1 MPMLKTAAAGTTGV
15 TGVKNYLEN
24 QQRQEVEQYR
34 REWNLYEQGQVNLSP
49 RQAGYLQDYLAAGT
63 RGLAIDVSPDL
74 TPENWARQM
83 DLTRIRY
90 GHDGPSR
97 KDAVNRTYYHFI
109 LSPAMEDACSLPT
122 MRSYARDWAEDNF
135 RNQNRK
141 HEYAIVYHDDNT
153 KGILHAHTVVNVT
166 NKLDGRK
173 LHLNNDEVVALQLSA
188 QEIGRRY
195 GLTPLRKQMQTTI
208 GARTMQPI
216 YLDRA
221 EREILS
227 KGGYSWKWELRRKI
241 LHFAPLSSSLDDLKR
256 HLNQEGYDVRRS
268 QKTGYLLYTHR
279 NGRTVKDSR
288 LGAYFY
294 EESLEQLFVRERLHE
309 ERTYKDWELMKI
321 SKGEVPWKEEIRR
334 AVDTIA
340 PTVLS
345 VPELQDALM
354 ERFGIRLTI
363 NRRGIT
369 YQHSAGFKVRDVGI
383 GFRYTL
389 EGLEHNAA
397 VSQTKG
403 YPDARE
409 IGKVAGSYAQRYLP
423 GSKRGAATVDVNDD
437 LLANRLL
444 FQDVSE
450 LMERRGAS
458 GAEELGSALEEERQA
473 LTEWKNQLSNLRSQV
488 MRWNHLAVLQQRMER
503 DKRFLEKER
512 DSADPAVYNETLL
525 RYERLRTYL
534 REQDEELDPKSQ
546 QRKMNQEYLELLE
559 PYQIRLAQ
567 LQRDQDVYQN
577 FLLTQS
583 VDLGLQPPGSDRRGV
598 GAEALFAASRTLE
611 EHHVQDFF
619 HLNQLLSSK
628 EFSLEFLQAKV
639 ERAGTKLKD
648 LQLIRSD
655 IQSVRDLG
663 GQLPQTGALKEHSP
677 TLELDVQKIL
687 YEGAL
692 KRLEDAGIHEESY
705 ELYLQACLKAEIEF
719 KDLRK
724 ELDKL
729 QSEVTDLREAQ
740 TVSQSLASI
749 LKGEGGREASVE
761 RKVEKGSANEG
772 KKERAFDDLP
782 IQEARRRRAERLKAS
797 PERSKQV
804 REEHAR

>member
-1 MPMLKTAAAGTTGV
+1 MLKTAAAGTTGV
-15 TGVKNYLEN
+15 TGVKNYLEG

-34 REWNLYEQGQVNLSP
+34 REWDLYEQGQVNLSP
-49 RQAGYLQDYLAAGT
+49 RQAGYLQEYLTAGS

-83 DLTRIRY
+83 DLTREHY

-97 KDAVNRTYYHFI
+97 KGAANRTYYHFI

-122 MRSYARDWAEDNF
+122 MRAYARSWAEENF
-135 RNQNRK
+135 RNQQRR

-153 KGILHAHTVVNVT
+153 KGILHAHMVVNVT
-166 NKLDGRK
+166 NKLNGRK
-173 LHLNNDEVVALQLSA
+173 LHLSNDEVVALQLSA

-195 GLTPLRKQMQTTI
+195 GLTPLREQMQTTI

-241 LHFAPLSSSLDDLKR
+241 LQLVPLSSSLEDLKAR
-256 HLNQEGYDVRRS
+256 LKQEGYDVSRS

-294 EESLEQLFVRERLHE
+294 EESLEQLFTHERLHD

-334 AVDTIA
+334 AVDSIA

-345 VPELQDALM
+345 VPELQEALM
-354 ERFGIRLTI
+354 ERFGIRLTV

-369 YQHSAGFKVRDVGI
+369 YQHAAGFKVRDVGI

-397 VSQTKG
+397 VSQAQG
-403 YPDARE
+403 YPGTRE
-409 IGKVAGSYAQRYLP
+409 IGQVAGSYAQRFLP
-423 GSKRGAATVDVNDD
+423 GSKRGAAGVAVSDD

-444 FQDVSE
+444 FQDVGE

-458 GAEELGSALEEERQA
+458 GAEELGASLEQERQA
-473 LTEWKNQLSNLRSQV
+473 LTELKNQLSNLRSQV
-488 MRWNHLAVLQQRMER
+488 MRWNHLAVLQQRMGR
-503 DKRFLEKER
+503 DKRFLEEER
-512 DSADPAVYNETLL
+512 DASDPAVYNETLL
-525 RYERLRTYL
+525 RYERLRVYL
-534 REQDEELDPKSQ
+534 HEQAGDIDPEVQ
-546 QRKMNQEYLELLE
+546 QRELNQEYLKLLE
-559 PYQIRLAQ
+559 PYQLRVGQ
-567 LQRDQDVYQN
+567 LQRDQGVYQN
-577 FLLTQS
+577 YLLIRS
-583 VDLGLQPPGSDRRGV
+583 VDLGLQAPGKEGRGV
-598 GAEALFAASRTLE
+598 GLEVLLAASRTLE

-639 ERAGTKLKD
+639 ESAGAKLKD
-648 LQLIRSD
+648 LQLVRSD
-655 IQSVRDLG
+655 IQAVRKLG
-663 GQLPQTGALKEHSP
+663 ARLPRSAALDEHSP
-677 TLELDVQKIL
+677 TLELNVQKLL

-692 KRLEDAGIHEESY
+692 QRLEDAGIHEESY
-705 ELYLQACLKAEIEF
+705 ELYLQACLKAEVEYR
-719 KDLRK
+719 DLRK
-724 ELDKL
+724 ELSQL
-729 QSEVTDLREAQ
+729 QAEVTDLREAQ
-740 TVSQSLASI
+740 TVSRSLASI
-749 LKGEGGREASVE
+749 LKGEDSREPSAE
-761 RKVEKGSANEG
+761 RKVEAGSAKQRKREQT
-772 KKERAFDDLP
+772 FDDLP
-782 IQEARRRRAERLKAS
+782 IQEARRRKAEHLKAS
-797 PERSKQV
+797 PDRSKQV
-804 REEHAR
+804 REELSR